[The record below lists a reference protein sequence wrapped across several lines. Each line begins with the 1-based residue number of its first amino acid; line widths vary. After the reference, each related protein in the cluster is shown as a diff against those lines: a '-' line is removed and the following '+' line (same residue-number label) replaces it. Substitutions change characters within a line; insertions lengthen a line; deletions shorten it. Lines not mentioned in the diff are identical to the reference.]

1 MSLSLNVL
9 NDLICRSAD
18 GNLDE
23 FTSLQTSSE
32 IFRVVASVLICP
44 IVGFISDILM
54 NFWKKYKNG
63 SVDVLYSF
71 PCYLGMTVT
80 AVCLGVSLIWT
91 NIWPTMT
98 FIAFLNGLI
107 YTFENMCIVQSL
119 GFTRAKR
126 TVKTKWT
133 AWNELSQ
140 VWVKLAN
147 PDISFPINSHG
158 IMFAIVELTS
168 SLINFSQIPITDA
181 VKLNQDFDLLTYLL
195 IGLSLVIV
203 IRNIFEII
211 KVNLRL
217 GPELILADQWPPINL
232 FKFEN

>member
-18 GNLDE
+18 GNLEE

-63 SVDVLYSF
+63 SIDVLYSF
-71 PCYLGMTVT
+71 PCYIGMTAT
-80 AVCLGVSLIWT
+80 AVGLGVSLIWT
-91 NIWPTMT
+91 NIWPTMA

-107 YTFENMCIVQSL
+107 YTFENMCIVQSS
-119 GFTRAKR
+119 GFIRTQRTEETRKQS
-126 TVKTKWT
+126 KT
-133 AWNELSQ
+133 N
-140 VWVKLAN
+140 WVKSWIKRKN
-147 PDISFPINSHG
+147 PEISFPINSHG

-181 VKLNQDFDLLTYLL
+181 VKLNQDFGLLTYLL

-203 IRNIFEII
+203 LRIVFET
-211 KVNLRL
+211 
-217 GPELILADQWPPINL
+217 
-232 FKFEN
+232 